1 MDAAVPTCCD
11 RISKGGADNMC
22 TYVHMKINLSF
33 LLCALFLTVFQTAL
47 AADLDY
53 KFYPLG
59 SDLPSLSVSAF
70 AQDPRGYVWIGT
82 SHSGVIKYVPG
93 SWKAFISVPFDE
105 SSLASSQV
113 QCMYMDGE
121 CLWVGTHAG
130 LSAIDTVSGS
140 VHNFTLTDSVVCSIF
155 KDSHGRLWVGTLNG
169 LFLFFDKDGSFVRY
183 APDNQ
188 KHYLENET
196 VRSIYEDVSG
206 TLYACTY
213 GGVFYYNEHSDAFY
227 RPDFAVKENPIFDGK
242 VYAAF
247 EDENG
252 FFWTAVWDKGL
263 IKTDPATKDFTVYS
277 LPDNRIYTVNHTF
290 EKGVVLAG
298 TFGGG
303 LYRFDTKT
311 KKTVSYTTKSFASHR
326 LSHDTVLALFEDVVG
341 LLWVGTQGG
350 GINMYDRRRLQFLNS
365 SESNKALPGKS
376 IRCLEQDG
384 DFLWIGLQNDGLILY
399 DTFNCSRSFFNKKNG
414 RLIGNTVNS
423 IHIGADGTCY
433 AGTDEGL
440 AVYNAAKERFEP
452 VKQFAEA
459 FPDVLVYSLGTDL
472 SGNVW
477 VGTYGKGLM
486 CCNLQTGEIRH
497 FLYSEFEDCYL
508 SDNIIYDIKCDAQNR
523 VWIATNR
530 GLNLFN
536 RQTGEFK
543 KYLYDP
549 KNTKGI
555 PGNGI
560 LNLFVHD
567 DGRLWIGTKGN
578 GFSIFNPETGIFEN
592 YGFENGLNLNTVFG
606 FEQMSNGD
614 FFVAANSGLYIFSAD
629 LKTFSIYHVSNDV
642 FTERFNGH
650 PLRFNKTVVYFPT
663 TQGLVYF
670 DEDMYSKFR
679 SEVFVKPKMA
689 ITDFSLN
696 GLSPDGG
703 FSAESSQR
711 LQLKNN
717 IPVVEAF
724 RATFNAQYALLDYSP
739 LARPNYA
746 YKLEGF
752 DSDWVPAGNRN
763 FVQYTNLRPG
773 TYRFTVKAVKTGDD
787 KTSESAETVFVIKQL
802 LFLRWYFLLLYLV
815 ITAAFVFMVLKLRT
829 LAHTRKRLDE
839 LEHIQRTLQKEN
851 KKLES
856 LTYKDS
862 LTGVYN
868 RHGLT
873 AYLKKIWPLLV
884 KDKDSLAVL
893 MVDIDYFK
901 TYNDTHGHLAGDK
914 ILKIIA
920 STLKDVTKKEGNVF
934 RYGGDEFVVLLAR
947 HECGSA
953 NFFAER
959 IRENVEN
966 KTSELFDGSLTVSI
980 GVFVW
985 RVTNCNSYEDF
996 IAKADT
1002 ALYCAKQN
1010 GRNRVCCL

>member
-1 MDAAVPTCCD
+1 M
-11 RISKGGADNMC
+11 
-22 TYVHMKINLSF
+22 
-33 LLCALFLTVFQTAL
+33 
-47 AADLDY
+47 
-53 KFYPLG
+53 
-59 SDLPSLSVSAF
+59 
-70 AQDPRGYVWIGT
+70 
-82 SHSGVIKYVPG
+82 
-93 SWKAFISVPFDE
+93 
-105 SSLASSQV
+105 
-113 QCMYMDGE
+113 
-121 CLWVGTHAG
+121 
-130 LSAIDTVSGS
+130 
-140 VHNFTLTDSVVCSIF
+140 
-155 KDSHGRLWVGTLNG
+155 
-169 LFLFFDKDGSFVRY
+169 
-183 APDNQ
+183 
-188 KHYLENET
+188 
-196 VRSIYEDVSG
+196 
-206 TLYACTY
+206 
-213 GGVFYYNEHSDAFY
+213 
-227 RPDFAVKENPIFDGK
+227 
-242 VYAAF
+242 
-247 EDENG
+247 
-252 FFWTAVWDKGL
+252 
-263 IKTDPATKDFTVYS
+263 
-277 LPDNRIYTVNHTF
+277 
-290 EKGVVLAG
+290 
-298 TFGGG
+298 
-303 LYRFDTKT
+303 
-311 KKTVSYTTKSFASHR
+311 
-326 LSHDTVLALFEDVVG
+326 
-341 LLWVGTQGG
+341 
-350 GINMYDRRRLQFLNS
+350 
-365 SESNKALPGKS
+365 
-376 IRCLEQDG
+376 
-384 DFLWIGLQNDGLILY
+384 
-399 DTFNCSRSFFNKKNG
+399 
-414 RLIGNTVNS
+414 
-423 IHIGADGTCY
+423 
-433 AGTDEGL
+433 
-440 AVYNAAKERFEP
+440 
-452 VKQFAEA
+452 
-459 FPDVLVYSLGTDL
+459 
-472 SGNVW
+472 
-477 VGTYGKGLM
+477 
-486 CCNLQTGEIRH
+486 
-497 FLYSEFEDCYL
+497 
-508 SDNIIYDIKCDAQNR
+508 
-523 VWIATNR
+523 
-530 GLNLFN
+530 
-536 RQTGEFK
+536 
-543 KYLYDP
+543 
-549 KNTKGI
+549 
-555 PGNGI
+555 
-560 LNLFVHD
+560 HD

-606 FEQMSNGD
+606 FEQMNNGD

-696 GLSPDGG
+696 GLSPAGG

-724 RATFNAQYALLDYSP
+724 RTTFNAQYALLDYSP

-802 LFLRWYFLLLYLV
+802 LLLRWYFLLLYLV

-985 RVTNCNSYEDF
+985 TVTNCNSYEDF